1 MKLTKTFIL
10 ILLIFIILSGCS
22 SANTISQTEIITEE
36 PLIIG
41 YIVEIDEDKDI
52 IHVVENISKEEALN
66 GTAKNGSWVQIN
78 GVNIES
84 MFEIGNKIA
93 VWDSV
98 SNEFISKEE
107 RKVMP
112 IAKRIVLI
120 EDEAN

>member
-78 GVNIES
+78 GVNIEN